1 MRLQLCRYEILNS
14 KKRKII
20 SSHSILNFEVST
32 MRLIINIPA
41 YNEEAVIGS
50 TIKNMPRSFQGI
62 NEVKIQVVDD
72 GSSDR
77 TSEVAH
83 EARADFVLRHSI
95 NRRLGVMFA
104 TASENALREG
114 ADIMVNI
121 DADGQFDASEIQSL
135 IDPILHNQADMVV
148 GDRFSQSSAKNIP
161 WIKDFFNR
169 LGAHLVG
176 SFLNVETNDLTCG
189 FRAHSRETLLRLNNP
204 TGFTYT
210 QETIIDAI
218 GKNLRVMWVPVTV
231 TYFEGRQSR
240 IVKSAWSFINNSARI
255 ILKAVRDVRPM
266 KFFGFPGLLLITL
279 ALIGFT
285 AFLIQYFASGLKVTP
300 YLNYLISSSILFII
314 GIQLL
319 IFAFIADMIKSSR
332 KLTED
337 VLYRL
342 KKERYQK

>member
-1 MRLQLCRYEILNS
+1 
-14 KKRKII
+14 
-20 SSHSILNFEVST
+20 

-41 YNEEAVIGS
+41 YNEESVIGK
-50 TIKNMPRSFQGI
+50 TIKNMPRHYEGI
-62 NEVKIQVVDD
+62 DEVLIQVVDD

-77 TSEVAH
+77 TAEVAK
-83 EARADFVLRHSI
+83 EAGADFVLKHGI

-121 DADGQFDASEIQSL
+121 DADGQFDSAEIQKL
-135 IDPILHNQADMVV
+135 IDPVLQNQADMVV

-169 LGAHLVG
+169 LGASLVG
-176 SFLNVETNDLTCG
+176 SFLNVKTDDLTCG

-218 GKNLRVMWVPVTV
+218 GKNLRVLWVPVQV
-231 TYFEGRQSR
+231 TYFADRKSK
-240 IVKSAWSFINNSARI
+240 IVKSVYSFVNNSARI

-266 KFFGFPGLLLITL
+266 KFFGFPGLLLIGL
-279 ALIGFT
+279 GVIGFVT
-285 AFLIQYFASGLKVTP
+285 FLVQYFGSGFKVTP
-300 YLNYLISSSILFII
+300 YLNYLLSSSIVFII

-319 IFAFIADMIKSSR
+319 IFAFIADMIKSNR

-337 VLYRL
+337 MMYQAR
-342 KKERYQK
+342 KERYQK

>member
-1 MRLQLCRYEILNS
+1 
-14 KKRKII
+14 
-20 SSHSILNFEVST
+20 

-41 YNEEAVIGS
+41 YNEESVIGK
-50 TIKNMPRSFQGI
+50 TIKNMPRHYEGI
-62 NEVKIQVVDD
+62 DEVLIQVVDD

-77 TSEVAH
+77 TAEVAK
-83 EARADFVLRHSI
+83 EAGADFVLKHGI

-121 DADGQFDASEIQSL
+121 DADGQFDSAEIQKL
-135 IDPILHNQADMVV
+135 IDPVLQNQADMVV

-169 LGAHLVG
+169 LGASLVG
-176 SFLNVETNDLTCG
+176 SFLNVKTDDLTCG

-218 GKNLRVMWVPVTV
+218 GKNLRVLWVPVQV
-231 TYFEGRQSR
+231 TYFADRKSK
-240 IVKSAWSFINNSARI
+240 IVKSVYSFVNNSARI

-266 KFFGFPGLLLITL
+266 KFFGVPGLFLIAL
-279 ALIGFT
+279 AILGFI
-285 AFLIQYFASGLKVTP
+285 AFLVQYFGSGFKVTP
-300 YLNYLISSSILFII
+300 YLNYLLSSSIVFIV

-319 IFAFIADMIKSSR
+319 IFAFIADMIKSNR

-337 VLYRL
+337 MMYQAR
-342 KKERYQK
+342 KERYQK

>member
-1 MRLQLCRYEILNS
+1 
-14 KKRKII
+14 
-20 SSHSILNFEVST
+20 

-41 YNEEAVIGS
+41 YNEEAVIGK
-50 TIKNMPRSFQGI
+50 TIQNMPRHFDGI
-62 NEVKIQVVDD
+62 DEVLIQVVDD

-77 TSEVAH
+77 TAEVAK
-83 EARADFVLRHSI
+83 EAGADFVLRHGI

-104 TASENALREG
+104 TATENALKEG

-121 DADGQFDASEIQSL
+121 DADGQFDSKEIQKL
-135 IDPILHNQADMVV
+135 IDPILRFEADMVV

-161 WIKDFFNR
+161 WIKDALNR
-169 LGAHLVG
+169 LGASLVG
-176 SFLNVETNDLTCG
+176 SFLNVKTTDLTCG

-218 GKNLRVMWVPVTV
+218 GKNLRVIWLPVQV
-231 TYFEGRQSR
+231 TYFADRKSK
-240 IVKSAWSFINNSARI
+240 IVKSVWSFVNNSARI

-266 KFFGFPGLLLITL
+266 KFFGFPGLFLITI
-279 ALIGFT
+279 ALLGFT
-285 AFLIQYFASGLKVTP
+285 AFLVQYFASGLKVTP
-300 YLNYLISSSILFII
+300 YLNYLLSSSILFII

-319 IFAFIADMIKSSR
+319 IFAFIADMIKSNR

-337 VLYRL
+337 LAYFL
-342 KKERYQK
+342 KKEKYQK